1 MPGASP
7 GGDLSGRKEPCRA
20 LRQCKRVTLEP
31 ESPAPAA
38 APDHVPAPQRTR
50 LLRAAAF
57 YFLIVF
63 GAGMAL
69 GPIRVLWLEPAVGET
84 LAVAAEAP
92 FLILAMVIGAKVV
105 QGDARGWA
113 SALAIG
119 VLALVFQQTADLAVG
134 FGLRGM
140 TVQSQLD
147 YFARPAG
154 WIYGAC
160 LIAFALTP
168 LIMRK
173 R

>member
-1 MPGASP
+1 MTALLLSILSWAWPYIAGA
-7 GGDLSGRKEPCRA
+7 L
-20 LRQCKRVTLEP
+20 
-31 ESPAPAA
+31 
-38 APDHVPAPQRTR
+38 
-50 LLRAAAF
+50 
-57 YFLIVF
+57 
-63 GAGMAL
+63 
-69 GPIRVLWLEPAVGET
+69 
-84 LAVAAEAP
+84 
-92 FLILAMVIGAKVV
+92 
-105 QGDARGWA
+105 
-113 SALAIG
+113 G